1 MSQIF
6 LHATKIEIGVL
17 RKTGAMQCLG
27 RHTKEKKNIPELK
40 FSNKPRF
47 GFFLPA
53 QCTNTRNENEEI
65 CSQCEKRRQRIPEL
79 LEKWKGTM
87 QNQSEQLHGIVTG
100 PIPEW
105 SRVYNSPYYLAKIAS
120 GWTIDEETEHKA
132 LSGSVNSMQGDNDSN
147 TQRVLESLPLAP
159 SAKKVLK
166 STKLAQE
173 TPAPKKFV
181 KVKKEASPEAPPEA
195 PPPLRKK
202 PIKIKNELQTP
213 ATPKIITSEEAKV
226 VPPPRIIKIRE
237 ITVDDRVF
245 YLGIEKNSVYDM
257 KFNYIGTYDHISKQI
272 IN

>member
-1 MSQIF
+1 
-6 LHATKIEIGVL
+6 
-17 RKTGAMQCLG
+17 
-27 RHTKEKKNIPELK
+27 
-40 FSNKPRF
+40 
-47 GFFLPA
+47 
-53 QCTNTRNENEEI
+53 
-65 CSQCEKRRQRIPEL
+65 
-79 LEKWKGTM
+79 M

-105 SRVYNSPYYLAKIAS
+105 SRLYNSPYYLAKIAS

-132 LSGSVNSMQGDNDSN
+132 LSGSVNSMQGDKIIGPAG
-147 TQRVLESLPLAP
+147 LCPLPLAP
-159 SAKKVLK
+159 CPKKNVK
-166 STKLAQE
+166 STKLAQQ

-181 KVKKEASPEAPPEA
+181 KLTKEAPPEA

-202 PIKIKNELQTP
+202 PIKFKNELQTP